1 MTSKVSNLLVIIKL
15 NPELFKCDTI
25 DKCSTISCSKC
36 PFLDA
41 ETLAETLK
49 EIQKGEHHHV

>member
-15 NPELFKCDTI
+15 NPELFKCDTVMRCSNI
-25 DKCSTISCSKC
+25 DCIKC

-41 ETLAETLK
+41 EALSETLN
-49 EIQKGEHHHV
+49 EIQKGEHHV